1 MYSSLH
7 NIKYFTRKRN
17 IFDRLIFNLT
27 NQKLKL
33 TDLFAMGSQRPDS
46 NPNKVQLFDNRYVE
60 GCSRTAKETNDA
72 MEESDH
78 VREFLTGILID
89 VM

>member
-1 MYSSLH
+1 
-7 NIKYFTRKRN
+7 
-17 IFDRLIFNLT
+17 
-27 NQKLKL
+27 
-33 TDLFAMGSQRPDS
+33 MGSQRPDS